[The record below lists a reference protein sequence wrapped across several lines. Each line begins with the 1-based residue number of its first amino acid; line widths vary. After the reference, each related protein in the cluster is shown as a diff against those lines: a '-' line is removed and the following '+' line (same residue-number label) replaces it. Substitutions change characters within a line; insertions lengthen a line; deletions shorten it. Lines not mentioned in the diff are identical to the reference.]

1 MVTDGNAKAEQDRNK
16 QSTLRTASW
25 WNLFES
31 IRGERKE
38 SNLFKKKK
46 KRGKNNV
53 ELESVVVFVV
63 HPVCTPALWATPIYA
78 LQLNSSDVWTV
89 NGIQLTLDMNKYGEK
104 GGRGKT
110 ITGVDNINQ
119 MNLTSYTMSFS
130 IIPSVSGEWGMPTV
144 QLDFVTFVLISNT
157 TLRDFLLWRWSILLY
172 VRPTQRETDEGT
184 AVHLIYAVV

>member
-1 MVTDGNAKAEQDRNK
+1 
-16 QSTLRTASW
+16 
-25 WNLFES
+25 
-31 IRGERKE
+31 
-38 SNLFKKKK
+38 
-46 KRGKNNV
+46 V

-130 IIPSVSGEWGMPTV
+130 IIASVSGEWGMPTV

-157 TLRDFLLWRWSILLY
+157 TPKRLFALTMINPLIRTSHTERDRWGHDRTLNICG
-172 VRPTQRETDEGT
+172 RIRFE
-184 AVHLIYAVV
+184 

>member
-1 MVTDGNAKAEQDRNK
+1 METLRRNK
-16 QSTLRTASW
+16 IGINSRRWGLPAGEIFLRA
-25 WNLFES
+25 
-31 IRGERKE
+31 GEKE
-38 SNLFKKKK
+38 KRVTFLKRKK
-46 KRGKNNV
+46 KREKITWSWRV
-53 ELESVVVFVV
+53 LLCLLSIPSVRL
-63 HPVCTPALWATPIYA
+63 HYGLRLYA

-130 IIPSVSGEWGMPTV
+130 IIPSVSGEWGMPIV
-144 QLDFVTFVLISNT
+144 QLDFVTFVLISNI
-157 TLRDFLLWRWSILLY
+157 TLRDFLLWRWSILLC

-184 AVHLIYAVV
+184 AVHLICDRIIFE